1 MFKIVKKSKISKA
14 RVGKLKMKH
23 GEIET
28 PFFMSI
34 ATRGAVKSLTVD
46 ELKQISAPI
55 LLSNTYHLMVRPGL
69 EKIKKFKGVH
79 GLIGWNGPILTDS
92 GGYQIFSL
100 SKLLKINDRGVE
112 FVPSADGPESG
123 GKIFLTPEKA
133 LEFQKEI
140 GSDICMVL
148 DECPEYTKNKKR
160 VEQAVNR
167 TTLWAERS
175 FNLMKKFGKNKS
187 LVFPIVQG
195 GIFNDL
201 RLKSLNELMELERS
215 AQGRSSVGW
224 DGVAIGGVSVGEPFS
239 EALKIL
245 KFLSNKLPEN
255 KPHYLMGIGY
265 PEQII
270 QSVKQGI
277 DMFDCV
283 IPTRHARHG
292 ELFVFKNGLKYE
304 TIQIG
309 KAKHSTDFSPLDKK
323 CSCYTCKN
331 YSKAYLHHLYKS
343 KEFLYQRLA
352 TIHNLK
358 FYIDLMAK
366 IREGIGKGK
375 I

>member
-34 ATRGAVKSLTVD
+34 ATRGAVKSLTID
-46 ELKQISAPI
+46 ELKQIDVPI
-55 LLSNTYHLMVRPGL
+55 ILSNTYHLMVRPGL

-100 SKLLKINDRGVE
+100 SKLLKINDKGVE
-112 FVPSADGPESG
+112 FCIPESG
-123 GKIFLTPEKA
+123 NKIFLTPEKA
-133 LEFQKEI
+133 LEFQKQI

-175 FNLMKKFGKNKS
+175 FNLMKKWGKGKP
-187 LVFPIVQG
+187 LIFPIVQG
-195 GIFNDL
+195 GVFNNL
-201 RLKSLNELMELERS
+201 REKSLNQLMGIEGDTKGKTR
-215 AQGRSSVGW
+215 W
-224 DGVAIGGVSVGEPFS
+224 DGIAIGGVSVGEPFS

-245 KFLSNKLPEN
+245 KFLSDKLSEN
-255 KPHYLMGIGY
+255 KPHYLMGVGY

-292 ELFVFKNGLKYE
+292 DLFAFKNGLKYE

-309 KAKHSTDFSPLDKK
+309 KAKYSTDFTPLDKK
-323 CSCYTCKN
+323 CSCNTCKN

-343 KEFLYQRLA
+343 GEFLYQRLA

-366 IREGIGKGK
+366 IKEEIKKGK

>member
-1 MFKIVKKSKISKA
+1 MFKVIKKSKISKA
-14 RVGKLKMKH
+14 RIGRLKVKH
-23 GEIET
+23 GEIDT

-34 ATRGAVKSLTVD
+34 ATKGAVKNLTTE
-46 ELKQISAPI
+46 ELKQINVPI
-55 LLSNTYHLMVRPGL
+55 ILSNTYHLMARPGL
-69 EKIKKFKGVH
+69 KTIKKFNGVH
-79 GLIGWNGPILTDS
+79 KLIKWNGPILTDS

-100 SKLLKINDRGVE
+100 TKLLKLDNRGVE
-112 FVPSADGPESG
+112 FSSTESG

-160 VEQAVNR
+160 VEKAVKR
-167 TTLWAERS
+167 TTDWAKRS
-175 FNLMKKFGKNKS
+175 RDLMKKWKPACRQAGGNRP
-187 LVFPIVQG
+187 LVFGIVQG

-201 RLKSLNELMELERS
+201 RKKSLDDLLKLS
-215 AQGRSSVGW
+215 F
-224 DGVAIGGVSVGEPFS
+224 DGIAIGGVSVGEPFS
-239 EALKIL
+239 EAHKIL
-245 KFLSNKLPEN
+245 KFLANKLPEN

-265 PEQII
+265 PEQVI

-292 ELFVFKNGLKYE
+292 ELFVFKGKDLKYE
-304 TIQIG
+304 KIQIG
-309 KAKHSTDFSPLDKK
+309 KSKYATDFSLLDKN
-323 CSCYTCKN
+323 C
-331 YSKAYLHHLYKS
+331 SKAYLHHLYKS
-343 KEFLYQRLA
+343 GESLYQRLA

-358 FYIDLMAK
+358 FYMDLMQK
-366 IREGIGKGK
+366 IREGIKKGR

>member
-14 RVGKLKMKH
+14 RVGILKMKH

-34 ATRGAVKSLTVD
+34 ATKGTVKSLTVD
-46 ELKQISAPI
+46 ELKQIGVPI
-55 LLSNTYHLMVRPGL
+55 ILSNTYHLMNRPGF
-69 EKIKKFKGVH
+69 EKIKKFGGVH
-79 GLIGWNGPILTDS
+79 KLIGWDGPILTDS

-100 SKLLKINDRGVE
+100 SKLLKLNDRGVE
-112 FVPSADGPESG
+112 FSPPNGGASFN
-123 GKIFLTPEKA
+123 GKIFLFPEKT

-160 VEQAVNR
+160 VKKAVNR
-167 TTLWAERS
+167 TTYWAKRS
-175 FNLMKKFGKNKS
+175 NDLIEKWKGQKP
-187 LVFPIVQG
+187 LVFCIVQG
-195 GIFNDL
+195 GTFNDL
-201 RLKSLNELMELERS
+201 RKKSLKELLKLEDPAKGGAS
-215 AQGRSSVGW
+215 W
-224 DGVAIGGVSVGEPFS
+224 DGIAIGGVSVGEPFS
-239 EALKIL
+239 EAHKVL
-245 KFLSNKLPEN
+245 KFLSDKLPEN
-255 KPHYLMGIGY
+255 KPHYLMGVGY

-292 ELFVFKNGLKYE
+292 ELFVFKNGLNYE
-304 TIQIG
+304 TIKID
-309 KAKHSTDFSPLDKK
+309 KSKYSTDFSSLDKK

-343 KEFLYQRLA
+343 KELLYQRLA

-358 FYIDLMAK
+358 FYIDLMEK
-366 IREGIGKGK
+366 IRQGIKKNK

>member
-1 MFKIVKKSKISKA
+1 MFRIIQKSKISKA
-14 RVGKLKMKH
+14 RIGRLKMKH
-23 GEIET
+23 GEIDT

-34 ATRGAVKSLTVD
+34 ATKGAVKNLTPE
-46 ELKQISAPI
+46 ELKQIEAPI
-55 LLSNTYHLMVRPGL
+55 ILSNTYHLMARPGL
-69 EKIKKFKGVH
+69 KIIKKFGGVH
-79 GLIGWNGPILTDS
+79 KLIGWKGPILTDS

-100 SKLLKINDRGVE
+100 AKLLKLDNQGVE
-112 FVPSADGPESG
+112 FSSIESG
-123 GKIFLTPEKA
+123 KKIFLTPEKA

-160 VEQAVNR
+160 VGEAVKR
-167 TTLWAERS
+167 TTYWAKRS
-175 FNLMKKFGKNKS
+175 KDLMEKWKGEKP
-187 LVFPIVQG
+187 LVFGIVQG

-201 RLKSLNELMELERS
+201 REKSLDDLLKLDF
-215 AQGRSSVGW
+215 
-224 DGVAIGGVSVGEPFS
+224 DGIAIGGVSVGEPFS

-245 KFLSNKLPEN
+245 KFLTDKLPKN
-255 KPHYLMGIGY
+255 KPHYLMGVGY

-292 ELFVFKNGLKYE
+292 EIFVFKGKDLKYE
-304 TIQIG
+304 KIQIG
-309 KAKHSTDFSPLDKK
+309 KSKYADDFSLLDKK
-323 CSCYTCKN
+323 

-343 KEFLYQRLA
+343 GEPLYQRLA

-358 FYIDLMAK
+358 FYMDLMQK
-366 IREGIGKGK
+366 IRKGIKKGK

>member
-34 ATRGAVKSLTVD
+34 ATRGAVKSLTVN
-46 ELKQISAPI
+46 ELKQINVPI
-55 LLSNTYHLMVRPGL
+55 ILSNTYHLMVRPGL

-79 GLIGWNGPILTDS
+79 GLIGWEGPILTDS
-92 GGYQIFSL
+92 GGYQVFSL
-100 SKLLKINDRGVE
+100 AKLLKINNKGVE
-112 FVPSADGPESG
+112 FCIPESG
-123 GKIFLTPEKA
+123 GKISLTPEKA
-133 LEFQKEI
+133 LDFQKQI

-175 FNLMKKFGKNKS
+175 FDLMKKWGKGKP

-201 RLKSLNELMELERS
+201 RKKSLEALLRFNF
-215 AQGRSSVGW
+215 
-224 DGVAIGGVSVGEPFS
+224 DGIAIGGVSVGEPFS
-239 EALKIL
+239 EALKVL
-245 KFLSNKLPEN
+245 KFLSNKLPKN
-255 KPHYLMGIGY
+255 KPHYLMGVGY

-292 ELFVFKNGLKYE
+292 DLFVFKNGLKYE
-304 TIQIG
+304 KIQIG
-309 KAKHSTDFSPLDKK
+309 KAKYAIDFTPLDKN
-323 CSCYTCKN
+323 CSCNTCKN
-331 YSKAYLHHLYKS
+331 YSRAYLHHLYKS
-343 KEFLYQRLA
+343 GEFLYQRLA

-358 FYIDLMAK
+358 FYIDLMMK
-366 IREGIGKGK
+366 IRKGIKGGK

>member
-1 MFKIVKKSKISKA
+1 MFKIVRKSKISKA
-14 RVGKLKMKH
+14 RVGRLKMKH

-34 ATRGAVKSLTVD
+34 ATKGAVKGLTVD
-46 ELKQISAPI
+46 ELKQTGVPI
-55 LLSNTYHLMVRPGL
+55 ILSNTYHLIVRPGL
-69 EKIKKFKGVH
+69 KAINKFGGVH
-79 GLIGWNGPILTDS
+79 KLIGWNGPILTDS
-92 GGYQIFSL
+92 GGYQVFSL
-100 SKLLKINDRGVE
+100 SKLLKLNDRGVE
-112 FVPSADGPESG
+112 FSPPESG

-160 VEQAVNR
+160 VERAVNR

-175 FNLMKKFGKNKS
+175 FNLMKKWPNKP
-187 LVFPIVQG
+187 LVFCIVQG
-195 GIFNDL
+195 GVFNDL
-201 RLKSLNELMELERS
+201 RLKSLTGLMELERS
-215 AQGRSSVGW
+215 AKGGSSVGW
-224 DGVAIGGVSVGEPFS
+224 DGIAIGGVSVGEPFS
-239 EALKIL
+239 EAYKVLN
-245 KFLSNKLPEN
+245 FLSNKLPEN
-255 KPHYLMGIGY
+255 KPHYLMGVGY
-265 PEQII
+265 PKQII

-292 ELFVFKNGLKYE
+292 EIFVFKNGLNYE

-309 KAKHSTDFSPLDKK
+309 KSKYLTNFSPLDKK

-343 KEFLYQRLA
+343 GELLYQRLA

-358 FYIDLMAK
+358 FYIDLMQK
-366 IREGIGKGK
+366 IREGIGRGK

>member
-1 MFKIVKKSKISKA
+1 MFKIIKKSKISKA
-14 RVGKLKMKH
+14 RIGRLKMKH
-23 GEIET
+23 GEIDT

-34 ATRGAVKSLTVD
+34 ATKGAVKNLTSE
-46 ELKQISAPI
+46 ELKQINAPI
-55 LLSNTYHLMVRPGL
+55 ILSNTYHLMARPGL
-69 EKIKKFKGVH
+69 KIIKKFKGVH
-79 GLIGWNGPILTDS
+79 KLIGWKGPILTDS

-100 SKLLKINDRGVE
+100 AKLLKLDNQGVE
-112 FVPSADGPESG
+112 FSSIESG
-123 GKIFLTPEKA
+123 KKIFLTPEKA

-160 VEQAVNR
+160 VGEAVKR
-167 TTLWAERS
+167 TTYWAKRS
-175 FNLMKKFGKNKS
+175 KDLMEKWKGEKP
-187 LVFPIVQG
+187 LVFGIVQG

-201 RLKSLNELMELERS
+201 RGKSLDDLLELDF
-215 AQGRSSVGW
+215 
-224 DGVAIGGVSVGEPFS
+224 DGIAIGGVSVGEPFF
-239 EALKIL
+239 EAHKIL
-245 KFLSNKLPEN
+245 KFLSNKLPKN
-255 KPHYLMGIGY
+255 KPHYLMGVGY

-292 ELFVFKNGLKYE
+292 EIFVFKSKDLKYE
-304 TIQIG
+304 KIQIG
-309 KAKHSTDFSPLDKK
+309 KSKYSTDFSPLNKK

-331 YSKAYLHHLYKS
+331 FSRAYLHHLYKS
-343 KEFLYQRLA
+343 GESLYQRLA

-358 FYIDLMAK
+358 FYMDLMAR
-366 IREGIGKGK
+366 IRQGIKKGK

>member
-46 ELKQISAPI
+46 ELKQIGAPI
-55 LLSNTYHLMVRPGL
+55 ILSNTYHLMVRPGL

-112 FVPSADGPESG
+112 FSIPESG
-123 GKIFLTPEKA
+123 SKIFLTPEKA

-160 VEQAVNR
+160 VERAVNR
-167 TTLWAERS
+167 TTLWAGRSSALIKGWKGERP
-175 FNLMKKFGKNKS
+175 

-195 GIFNDL
+195 GVFNDL
-201 RLKSLNELMELERS
+201 RKKSLDALLKFDF
-215 AQGRSSVGW
+215 
-224 DGVAIGGVSVGEPFS
+224 DGIAVGGVSVGEPFS

-255 KPHYLMGIGY
+255 KPHYLMGVGY

-292 ELFVFKNGLKYE
+292 DLFVFKNGLKYE

-309 KAKHSTDFSPLDKK
+309 KAKYATDFAPLDKK
-323 CSCYTCKN
+323 CSCNTCKN
-331 YSKAYLHHLYKS
+331 YSRAYLHHLYKS
-343 KEFLYQRLA
+343 GEFLYQRLA

-366 IREGIGKGK
+366 IREGIKKGK